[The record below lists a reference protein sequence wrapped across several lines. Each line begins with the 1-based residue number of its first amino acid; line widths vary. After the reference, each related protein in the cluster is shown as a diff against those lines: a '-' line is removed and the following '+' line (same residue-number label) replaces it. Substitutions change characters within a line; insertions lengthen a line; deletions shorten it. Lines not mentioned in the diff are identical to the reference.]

1 MAENT
6 KKIAEIAGILGIDES
21 VCRDIAKEYDTILP
35 CKKIGRVNVYDDN
48 MVDRFRKIADLQAQ
62 GLPKEVIIP
71 AIRGGKSLEERAS
84 EDMKKLGVDIEKGPE
99 KTVPKPVPK
108 PVPRSE
114 LEEELILAV
123 RSAESSVTT
132 MDHRLS
138 AIREKSEADNVA
150 ILDAVS
156 AVSAEVAELKNQVHS
171 LWDQIANLEKYL
183 REAQRKPYW
192 KR

>member
-108 PVPRSE
+108 PIPRSE
-114 LEEELILAV
+114 IEEELILAV
-123 RSAESSVTT
+123 RSAEFSVTT

-156 AVSAEVAELKNQVHS
+156 AVSVEVAELKNQVHS
-171 LWDQIANLEKYL
+171 LWDQIASLEKYL

>member
-21 VCRDIAKEYDTILP
+21 VCRDIAKEYETILP

-108 PVPRSE
+108 PIPRSE
-114 LEEELILAV
+114 IEEELILAV
-123 RSAESSVTT
+123 RSAESSVNT

-150 ILDAVS
+150 ILDAVF

>member
-6 KKIAEIAGILGIDES
+6 KKIAEIAGVLGIDEG
-21 VCRDIAKEYDTILP
+21 VCRDIAMEYEVVLP

-48 MVDRFRKIADLQAQ
+48 VVDRFRKIADLRAQ
-62 GLPKEVIIP
+62 GLPKEVIIQ
-71 AIRGGKSLEERAS
+71 AIRGGKSLEDRAT
-84 EDMKKLGVDIEKGPE
+84 EDMKKLGVDLGKDPE
-99 KTVPKPVPK
+99 KDVPKPI
-108 PVPRSE
+108 PRSE
-114 LEEELILAV
+114 TEEELILAI
-123 RSAESSVTT
+123 RSAEFSVTT

-156 AVSAEVAELKNQVHS
+156 AVSVEVAELKAQVHS
-171 LWDQIANLEKYL
+171 LWDQIASLEKYL

>member
-21 VCRDIAKEYDTILP
+21 VCRDIAKEYETILP

-62 GLPKEVIIP
+62 GLPKDVIIP

-99 KTVPKPVPK
+99 KTVSK

-123 RSAESSVTT
+123 RSAESSVNT

-150 ILDAVS
+150 ILDAVF

-171 LWDQIANLEKYL
+171 LWDQIASLEKYL